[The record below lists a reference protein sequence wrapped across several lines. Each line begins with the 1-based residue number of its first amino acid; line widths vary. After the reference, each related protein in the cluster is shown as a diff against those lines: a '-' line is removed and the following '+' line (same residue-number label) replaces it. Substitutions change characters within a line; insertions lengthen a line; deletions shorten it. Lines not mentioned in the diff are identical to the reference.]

1 MRELHELLYTKIIK
15 SGTIRLTSVLLYIMF
30 VQLQLMTFVAFVKLL
45 CLLLMMFVALQG
57 LSLMTFVALQ
67 DFLYMRFVTISR
79 IMTFVA
85 NYDVC
90 RLEGLSQY
98 RCIGSSHNI
107 FGFYEGKFLLCLA
120 LVHKQLIWTGYTV
133 HFLNVRTAHSQVPR
147 CPRQRCI
154 MSLFPNLV
162 MLSCEI
168 MQHQRN
174 SVPKIR

>member
-1 MRELHELLYTKIIK
+1 MYILFKKQLHLVYIYGGEILHFLPTTVHVSKYLFFGFIHAALLSLSIYQHPQGRMECKKQKEKRERTRPKMRELHELLYTKMVK

-30 VQLQLMTFVAFVKLL
+30 VQFSLMTFVAFVKLL

-90 RLEGLSQY
+90 RLEGLSY
-98 RCIGSSHNI
+98 ICCSNFTLYI
-107 FGFYEGKFLLCLA
+107 
-120 LVHKQLIWTGYTV
+120 
-133 HFLNVRTAHSQVPR
+133 
-147 CPRQRCI
+147 
-154 MSLFPNLV
+154 
-162 MLSCEI
+162 
-168 MQHQRN
+168 
-174 SVPKIR
+174 